1 MIDLGV
7 SLVLAIVLLVYC
19 GLPECRFWLFW
30 FGIFGLLESLD
41 ICLILLLVIL
51 ALIAKFVGFSG
62 VVTGCLVG
70 GLWRLPIYCG
80 VVAVCW
86 VGLLFRFDSGFGFD
100 CCFYCCWLLCVNS
113 VV

>member
-1 MIDLGV
+1 MFGSSLVCVLCLAGWLVFGCFLVVWVLFVIDLGV
-7 SLVLAIVLLVYC
+7 SLVLVIVLLVYC

-80 VVAVCW
+80 W
-86 VGLLFRFDSGFGFD
+86 LLFVG
-100 CCFYCCWLLCVNS
+100 
-113 VV
+113 